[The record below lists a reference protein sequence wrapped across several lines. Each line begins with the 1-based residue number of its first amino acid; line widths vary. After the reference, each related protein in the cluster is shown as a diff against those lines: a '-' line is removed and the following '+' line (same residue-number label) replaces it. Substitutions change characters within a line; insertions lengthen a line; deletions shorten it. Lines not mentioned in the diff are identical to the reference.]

1 MRKREEDREANRG
14 IGRQR
19 RKRTKRRRRSWTVMT
34 RLIRPKLISP
44 ILDRLEPV
52 LQLIFFDLSLGCM
65 QFLSQ
70 EVQEEVRK
78 VNKNEE
84 GEKGNSGGGGA
95 GSGGGGGGVVIMTG
109 VAKKNI
115 DLKNKGELIEQNQDG
130 LEIGK
135 ETRKFTK
142 SLNLRVVCVYGGTGI
157 SEQIAELKRGA
168 EIIVCTPGRM
178 IDMLAANS

>member
-1 MRKREEDREANRG
+1 M
-14 IGRQR
+14 
-19 RKRTKRRRRSWTVMT
+19 S
-34 RLIRPKLISP
+34 
-44 ILDRLEPV
+44 
-52 LQLIFFDLSLGCM
+52 CM

-109 VAKKNI
+109 VAKKNV

-130 LEIGK
+130 LEVKI
-135 ETRKFTK
+135 RKIQ
-142 SLNLRVVCVYGGTGI
+142 LNRF
-157 SEQIAELKRGA
+157 Q
-168 EIIVCTPGRM
+168 
-178 IDMLAANS
+178 